1 MWSVCDLPYA
11 TSTIRA
17 RAGCASTS
25 ATLTKPIA
33 RMDPTSADSHGGL
46 AVRGAAGAI
55 TRCHNYCRAITNS
68 DNLLD
73 APSP

>member
-1 MWSVCDLPYA
+1 MRDFDDQGTCWLRVYVGDA
-11 TSTIRA
+11 NETTRA
-17 RAGCASTS
+17 
-25 ATLTKPIA
+25 
-33 RMDPTSADSHGGL
+33 HGPDYDGFTHGEL
-46 AVRGAAGAI
+46 AVRGAVGAI